1 MLKKIWL
8 SILCVC
14 LQVSVSYAAVHI
26 KVASTEDFRT
36 DKPSKELNVKVLE
49 QVELGEYN
57 IKENS
62 TLHCQVLEVVD
73 PKRGKRNATFYV
85 RPLSYTK
92 NDEITCIK
100 EDYYGRYSKTV
111 LSKEELKKIPPGKVV
126 KNAALS
132 VGNHFV
138 KGISLGYYFLEGVV
152 DNEGKNRFK
161 SGTER
166 AYKSSPLSFIGEGEQ
181 LDIKVGD
188 DFYFVFKI
196 DEEE

>member
-8 SILCVC
+8 SILCFC
-14 LQVSVSYAAVHI
+14 LQVSISYAAVHI
-26 KVASTEDFRT
+26 KVASMQDFTT
-36 DKPSKELNVKVLE
+36 DKPSKELDVKVLE
-49 QVELGEYN
+49 AVELGEYN
-57 IKENS
+57 IKESS

-85 RPLSYTK
+85 RPLSYSK
-92 NDEITCIK
+92 NDETICIK

-111 LSKEELKKIPPGKVV
+111 MSKEELKKIPPGKVV

-138 KGISLGYYFLEGVV
+138 KGISLGYYFLEGIV
-152 DNEGKNRFK
+152 DNEGENRLK
-161 SGTER
+161 SGAKR
-166 AYKSSPLSFIGEGEQ
+166 AYKSTPLSLVEEGAQ
-181 LDIKVGD
+181 LDIKTGD